1 LSGDVG
7 DEFHKMKYLMITSM
21 RNEAP
26 YILEWL
32 AYHRS
37 IGVEEFLIYSND
49 CDDGT
54 DAMLSRLDAL
64 GIITH
69 VRNDK
74 ITKAGVQW
82 SALKRADKHP
92 MKSEADW
99 LLFADVDEFV
109 NVKVG
114 SGHLDDLLNAVPDA
128 TAFALTW
135 RNFGNN
141 GRVEIEDKLVIEE
154 FTKCAQFPCY
164 APITSSMIKTLFKN
178 DGSYDKLGVH
188 RPKKRV
194 QEDKNKINW
203 VNGSGVPLG
212 SEYLD
217 KATVTY
223 GANGGI
229 ELACINH
236 YSVKS
241 AKAFLAKTKRGLPNM
256 SDKKLDLG
264 YWVDRNFNQVDDLTI
279 HRKITGIKNYLA
291 EWLTDPALS
300 KFHNAGLKWH
310 QNCAEA
316 VLENIEGVRLFTR
329 IVSLTRSDINPRFA
343 STLAKMMSVASRKE
357 KGN

>member
-1 LSGDVG
+1 
-7 DEFHKMKYLMITSM
+7 MKYLMITSM

-37 IGVEEFLIYSND
+37 IGVNDFLVYSND
-49 CDDGT
+49 CEDGT
-54 DAMLSRLDAL
+54 DAMLDRLDAL

-82 SALKRADKHP
+82 SALKRADRHP
-92 MKSEADW
+92 MKADADW

-141 GRVEIEDKLVIEE
+141 GHVEIEDKLVIEQ
-154 FTKCAQFPCY
+154 FTKCARFPCY
-164 APITSSMIKTLFKN
+164 APITSSMMKTLFKN
-178 DGSYDKLGVH
+178 DGSYEKLGVH

-194 QEDKNKINW
+194 QDDISKIKW
-203 VNGSGVPLG
+203 VNGSGAPLG

-223 GANGGI
+223 GNNGGI

-256 SDKKLDLG
+256 SDKQLDLG
-264 YWVDRNFNQVDDLTI
+264 YWVDRNFNQIDDLTL
-279 HRKITGIKNYLA
+279 HDKIARFKDYLNDLMA
-291 EWLTDPALS
+291 DTKLTELHLSGLEWHKSSAKLV
-300 KFHNAGLKWH
+300 LK
-310 QNCAEA
+310 
-316 VLENIEGVRLFTR
+316 NIEGVRLFTR

-343 STLAKMMSVASRKE
+343 SSLAQLMSVANRNE